1 MDLQGMGMKC
11 RSRQLIVVVVIICK
25 IIVRQYA
32 SDFDPVYLA
41 LSLVCASRSPS
52 LFPLDYA

>member
-1 MDLQGMGMKC
+1 MGMKC

-32 SDFDPVYLA
+32 SDFNPVYLA
-41 LSLVCASRSPS
+41 LSLVCASRSPA